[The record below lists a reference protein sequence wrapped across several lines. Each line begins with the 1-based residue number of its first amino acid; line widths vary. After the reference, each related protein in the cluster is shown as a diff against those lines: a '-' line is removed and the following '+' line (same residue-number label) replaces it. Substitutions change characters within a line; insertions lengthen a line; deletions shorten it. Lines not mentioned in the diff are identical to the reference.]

1 MTADLI
7 RELLDTLGLHDEVLD
22 IGLDFNVGVGGR
34 RLTGA
39 QRQKLDVARALLKHP
54 DFLIFNRPLA
64 ALDQRS
70 QDVVTKNVLEEATR
84 DGRNPA
90 ILWVLP
96 NPHLANL
103 FERVIVFHAG
113 ELVEDGTHETLST
126 KNGTFTRL
134 LA

>member
-1 MTADLI
+1 M
-7 RELLDTLGLHDEVLD
+7 RELLDTLGLYDEVLD
-22 IGLDFNVGVGGR
+22 IGLDYNVGVGGR
-34 RLTGA
+34 RLTSA
-39 QRQKLDVARALLKHP
+39 QRQKLDVARALLKHA
-54 DFLIFNRPLA
+54 DFIIFNRPLA

-70 QDVVTKNVLEEATR
+70 QDLVTRNVLEEATR

-103 FERVIVFHAG
+103 FEHIIVFQGG
-113 ELVEDGTHETLST
+113 EVVEDGTHETLA
-126 KNGTFTRL
+126 KENGIFTRL